1 MKKLISLVLIMSLL
15 FSQPAS
21 ATVFSDVLGLLF
33 TVATYPIQLILGST
47 KAPFFVAQNPFVEK
61 DWHKEEKKKVIHIIE
76 AKPIDE
82 TPDIN
87 PQAKPATPTPPPL
100 KPKEEVIFQ
109 HEDLRGMHLRLHD
122 MPIEQQQQLALAWRV
137 FFGGNVVGQEQQD
150 AAAMWNMFAFLN
162 MIPFSTIF
170 FYVSNKLAEIF
181 LSTHPYYQ
189 IAIATAITCLDFLN
203 RNYQVFDE
211 EKSWWHNLR
220 ISFGVVID
228 IGLSKS
234 VVKCVYQFT
243 SNYLN
248 PFNLFTRFYIPEIWE
263 AAYRLTTPNVLPR
276 CNKEKKRN
284 GFFTFENVVI
294 NPVVKFCRWLNN
306 AVNSL
311 YDDDDGTIKLDV

>member
-1 MKKLISLVLIMSLL
+1 MKKLITLVVCVSLL

-21 ATVFSDVLGLLF
+21 ATVFSDVLGFLF
-33 TVATYPIQLILGST
+33 TVATYPIQLVLGST

-61 DWHKEEKKKVIHIIE
+61 DWHKEERKKVVHIVNEIPE
-76 AKPIDE
+76 AKPPE
-82 TPDIN
+82 
-87 PQAKPATPTPPPL
+87 ATPTPTPTPIPPPL
-100 KPKEEVIFQ
+100 KPKDEVIFQ
-109 HEDLRGMHLRLHD
+109 HEDLRGMHLRLND
-122 MPIEQQQQLALAWRV
+122 IPIEQQQQLALAWRV

-150 AAAMWNMFAFLN
+150 AAAMWNILAVFRL
-162 MIPFSTIF
+162 IPFSTIF
-170 FYVSNKLAEIF
+170 FYVSNKLSEIF

-211 EKSWWHNLR
+211 EKSWWQNLR
-220 ISFGVVID
+220 ITFGVVVD

-234 VVKCVYQFT
+234 VVKAIADFT

-248 PFNLFTRFYIPEIWE
+248 PFNFFTRFYIPEIWE
-263 AAYRLTTPNVLPR
+263 ATYRLTTPNVLPR

-294 NPVVKFCRWLNN
+294 NPAVKFFTWLSD
-306 AVNSL
+306 AFNSL
-311 YDDDDGTIKLDV
+311 YEDNDGTIKPDEL